1 MVPVKRPGPR
11 SVSPM
16 KKALTMNRN
25 VFPCCVFSIFLLPGF
40 LHAGGG
46 SQGYPLT
53 PVPFTAVQVD
63 DLFWGPRLETNRVVT
78 IPYALRQC
86 VETGRIRNFE
96 LADSVL
102 RGNLQQGTFCSRYG
116 FDDSDVFKII
126 EGASYS
132 LHIHYDAELDR
143 VLDSLITK
151 IAAAQEKDGYL
162 YTMRTMNPQKSW
174 AAERWVNDRVKGS
187 HELYNAGHLYE
198 AAVAHHEATGKS
210 SLLAVARKNADLLC
224 ATFGPGKARTVPGHQ
239 VIEIGLSRLFL
250 VTGERKYLDLAK
262 FFLDERGH
270 PKGETYN
277 QDHLPVIEQTEAVGH
292 SVRAAYMYSGMADVA
307 ALTGDESYIS
317 AIDRIW
323 QDVVGRKMYLT
334 GGIGAVGNT
343 EGFGAPY
350 ELPNLNAYCETCASI
365 ANVFWNYRM
374 FLRHADARYLDIVE
388 RVIYNGFLSGVSM
401 TGDRFFYPNPLEA
414 VWGKQRSP
422 WFACACCPSN
432 IVRFIPSIPGYVY
445 AHRDDTLFANLFIGG
460 RAEIKLGSGVV
471 AVRQTGK
478 YPWDGR
484 ISLEVSP
491 ARARAFTVALRIPGW
506 AKGEPVPTDLY
517 RYVDDAH
524 DPVRVAVNGEAV
536 KGVLD
541 KGFLRIRRVWKS
553 GDVVTLSLPMP
564 VRRVTAHEHV
574 TEDMGKV
581 ALERGPLVFCLE
593 GQDNPGGQVLNLVIP
608 DTTSLRTRYVPDFL
622 GGVQFIEGTAIP
634 IRRELGGTIAAEQE
648 RVFTAIPYYA
658 WAHRGPSAM
667 TVWPAREPRAAK
679 PLPAPTI
686 AFTSLLSTSGGHD
699 SLALTDQ
706 LTPRH
711 SNDESIPRFHWW
723 PKKGSLEWVRLQ
735 FPGPTRVRR
744 CSVYWFDDTGIGECR
759 VPAVWKISY
768 RKGNEWKPVTGGS
781 ATDCQKDRLNTM
793 TFDPVETDGL
803 RLEVQLQPG
812 FSAGLYEWIVE

>member
-1 MVPVKRPGPR
+1 
-11 SVSPM
+11 
-16 KKALTMNRN
+16 MNRYVN
-25 VFPCCVFSIFLLPGF
+25 SFCVVILLLIPHFLR
-40 LHAGGG
+40 AGGR
-46 SQGYPLT
+46 SAGYPLT
-53 PVPFTAVQVD
+53 PVPFTAVQVED
-63 DLFWGPRLETNRVVT
+63 SFWGPRLETNRMVT

-86 VETGRIRNFE
+86 TETGRIRNFE

-102 RGNLQQGTFCSRYG
+102 RGELQQGVFCSRYG

-126 EGASYS
+126 EGAAYS
-132 LHIHYDAELDR
+132 LHIRYDVALDR
-143 VLDSLITK
+143 VVDSLIAK

-198 AAVAHHEATGKS
+198 AAVAHHAATGKV
-210 SLLAVARKNADLLC
+210 SLLTVARKSADLLC
-224 ATFGPGKARTVPGHQ
+224 DTFGPGKVRTVPGHQ
-239 VIEIGLSRLFL
+239 GIEIGLSRLYL
-250 VTGERKYLDLAK
+250 VTGDRKYLDLAK
-262 FFLDERGH
+262 FFLDERGR
-270 PKGETYN
+270 PRGETYN

-307 ALTGDESYIS
+307 ALTGDESYVR

-323 QDVVGRKMYLT
+323 QDVVGRKMYLS
-334 GGIGAVGNT
+334 GGIGAVGTT

-422 WFACACCPSN
+422 WFTCACCPSN

-445 AHRDDTLFANLFIGG
+445 AHRDDTLFANLFVGG
-460 RAEIKLGSGVV
+460 SAEITLGSGNV
-471 AVRQTGK
+471 AVRQKGN

-484 ISLEVSP
+484 ITLEVSP
-491 ARARAFTVALRIPGW
+491 ARERTFTVALRIPGW
-506 AKGEPVPTDLY
+506 AQGEPVPTDLY
-517 RYVDDAH
+517 RYLHGAH
-524 DPVRVAVNGEAV
+524 DPVEVAVNGAAV
-536 KGVLD
+536 KGVMD
-541 KGFLRIRRVWKS
+541 RGFLRIRRVWKS
-553 GDVVTLSLPMP
+553 GDIVSLSLPMP
-564 VRRVTAHEHV
+564 IRRVTAHERV
-574 TEDMGKV
+574 AEDRGKV
-581 ALERGPLVFCLE
+581 ALERGPLLFCLE

-608 DTTSLRTRYVPDFL
+608 DTASLRTRYAPELL
-622 GGVQFIEGTAIP
+622 GGVQLIEGTAIP
-634 IRRELGGTIAAEQE
+634 VRRQLGGAITGEQE
-648 RVFTAIPYYA
+648 RLFTAIPYYA
-658 WAHRGPSAM
+658 WAHRAPSAM
-667 TVWPAREPRAAK
+667 TVWPAREIVSAK

-686 AFTSLLSTSGGHD
+686 AFTSLLSTSGGRD

-706 LTPRH
+706 LTPQH

-723 PKKGSLEWVRLQ
+723 PKKGSAEWISLRFSV
-735 FPGPTRVRR
+735 PTRVRR

-759 VPAVWKISY
+759 VPAGWKIFCRS
-768 RKGNEWKPVTGGS
+768 GNEWKPVTGGS
-781 ATDCQKDRLNTM
+781 AADCQKDRWNTL
-793 TFDPVETDGL
+793 TFDPMETDGL

>member
-1 MVPVKRPGPR
+1 MTRYVSSCVLSLLLTPG
-11 SVSPM
+11 S
-16 KKALTMNRN
+16 
-25 VFPCCVFSIFLLPGF
+25 
-40 LHAGGG
+40 LHAAGI
-46 SQGYPLT
+46 STGYPLT
-53 PVPFTAVQVD
+53 PVPFTAVQVED
-63 DLFWGPRLETNRVVT
+63 SFWGPRLETNRIVS
-78 IPYALRQC
+78 IPYALGQC
-86 VETGRIRNFE
+86 AETGRIRNFE

-102 RGNLQQGTFCSRYG
+102 RGELQHGTFCSRYG

-132 LHIHYDAELDR
+132 LHIRYDAALDG

-174 AAERWVNDRVKGS
+174 AAQRWVNDRVKGS
-187 HELYNAGHLYE
+187 HELYNAGHMFE
-198 AAVAHHEATGKS
+198 AAAAHYAATGKS

-224 ATFGPGKARTVPGHQ
+224 ATFGPGKLRTAPGHQ
-239 VIEIGLSRLFL
+239 EIEIGLSRLYL

-262 FFLDERGH
+262 FFLDERGR
-270 PKGETYN
+270 PKGQTYN
-277 QDHLPVIEQTEAVGH
+277 QDHLPVVEQTEAVGH

-307 ALTGDESYIS
+307 ALTGDLSYVS

-414 VWGKQRSP
+414 PLGKQRSP

-445 AHRDDTLFANLFIGG
+445 AHRDDTLFVNLFIGG
-460 RAEIKLGSGVV
+460 KANINLGSGMV
-471 AVRQTGK
+471 AVRQKGN

-484 ISLEVSP
+484 ITLEVSP
-491 ARARAFTVALRIPGW
+491 EKEREFTVALRIPGW

-517 RYVDDAH
+517 RYIDAPG
-524 DPVRVAVNGEAV
+524 DPVNVTVNGKTA
-536 KGVLD
+536 KGALT

-553 GDVVTLSLPMP
+553 GDVVALSLPMP
-564 VRRVTAHEHV
+564 VRRVVANEQV
-574 TEDMGKV
+574 AEDSGKV

-593 GQDNPGGQVLNLVIP
+593 GQDNPAGEVLNLVIP
-608 DTTSLRTRYVPDFL
+608 DTASLRTRYAPDLL
-622 GGVQFIEGTAIP
+622 GGVQLIEGRAIP
-634 IRRELGGTIAAEQE
+634 VRRQPGGAIAVEKE
-648 RVFTAIPYYA
+648 RIFTAIPYYA

-667 TVWPAREPRAAK
+667 TVWPAREMK
-679 PLPAPTI
+679 
-686 AFTSLLSTSGGHD
+686 
-699 SLALTDQ
+699 
-706 LTPRH
+706 
-711 SNDESIPRFHWW
+711 
-723 PKKGSLEWVRLQ
+723 
-735 FPGPTRVRR
+735 
-744 CSVYWFDDTGIGECR
+744 
-759 VPAVWKISY
+759 
-768 RKGNEWKPVTGGS
+768 
-781 ATDCQKDRLNTM
+781 
-793 TFDPVETDGL
+793 
-803 RLEVQLQPG
+803 
-812 FSAGLYEWIVE
+812 